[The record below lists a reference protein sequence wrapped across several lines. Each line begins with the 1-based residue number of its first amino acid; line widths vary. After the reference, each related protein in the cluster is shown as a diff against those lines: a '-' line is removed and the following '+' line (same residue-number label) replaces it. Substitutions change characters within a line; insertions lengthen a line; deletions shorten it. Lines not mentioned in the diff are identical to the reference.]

1 MVDTLFS
8 ILDFNK
14 FKDMMIAFKLDNVN
28 ATAIVNNTVDSF
40 STYHAD
46 LMDDAYNLLKDE
58 EDNKNWKVTHQD
70 ENRSI
75 YVMEGKT
82 DFNLKVVKDIA
93 QLRKFVSV
101 FRGVNYDKIKDFIG
115 DFGKWITCDTI
126 KAQGGPMSWMNN
138 MKEVKRID
146 EDS

>member
-1 MVDTLFS
+1 MCDKLIDEECTKLSIKLDLEQIQTEFEKNPDIIKDNHVVDTLFS

-28 ATAIVNNTVDSF
+28 AKATVNNTVDSF

-75 YVMEGKT
+75 
-82 DFNLKVVKDIA
+82 
-93 QLRKFVSV
+93 
-101 FRGVNYDKIKDFIG
+101 
-115 DFGKWITCDTI
+115 
-126 KAQGGPMSWMNN
+126 
-138 MKEVKRID
+138 
-146 EDS
+146 